1 MKLRENTYVHQ
12 QMKQKDPQSLQQD
25 TLSSPLP
32 PPSPPRQRKP
42 GEVLYADI
50 GSTRLKAAPI
60 QPPPMEQQRTIY
72 SELVPQTPPPIPPKM
87 TDTPPIPK

>member
-12 QMKQKDPQSLQQD
+12 PMKQKNPQSLQQD
-25 TLSSPLP
+25 TSSSPLP

-50 GSTRLKAAPI
+50 GSTRPKAAPI
-60 QPPPMEQQRTIY
+60 QPPPMEQQRIIY